1 MCSVG
6 KCESAEVEW
15 WKQRHLILHL
25 SEQPDQTEMRN
36 KPSVLG
42 SAGTRGQGTVKQ
54 NGQEGIRQWMAE
66 RMKQQQGG
74 R

>member
-1 MCSVG
+1 MCSAG

-15 WKQRHLILHL
+15 WKQQHLILHL

-42 SAGTRGQGTVKQ
+42 SAEIQDQWTVKQ
-54 NGQEGIRQWMAE
+54 HGQEGKGQWMVE
-66 RMKQQQGG
+66 GMKQQQGG